1 MQFNEYLKLCRENYS
16 LTQGEL
22 VSDLYTHDI
31 DNFASL
37 DNTTLSKWERNIIQ
51 PRVSKQ
57 VSLIKYF
64 QKHAD
69 IPLPCWDNY
78 SIEEAEELICRVG
91 MKNLLGE
98 NKQYVCNFPSNFIK
112 MDELIIQPL
121 RNCDDMN
128 TILEMNIELH
138 KNMNHPSTQISIEQF
153 KAWALHPS
161 SSFYVCKYKGMYMGH
176 IFSIR
181 INPEILTKVLDFEMQ
196 KSDIVLDDLTTF
208 DEMGSEMLLSFF
220 AANTKSATT
229 LFIRYYAHLIANQRS
244 IKEIGGLTKINEAK
258 KIVASMNLNLYKR
271 KSTDDGVVIEAYRQT
286 LDNALA
292 SENVVKMILTKQDCP
307 EEI

>member
-196 KSDIVLDDLTTF
+196 KSDIELDDLTTF

-271 KSTDDGVVIEAYRQT
+271 KSTDDGVVIEADRQT
-286 LDNALA
+286 LNNALA
-292 SENVVKMILTKQDCP
+292 SENVVKMILTKQNCP